1 MRHVDALIQD
11 KYSMHAAESAPFSP
25 MLSYSRSPDIAS
37 SSSSPTQ
44 TLLSSQGGEA
54 LGGLLVLQDLSLL
67 SSPNSH
73 HMVQLYIQQS
83 TTSPFIAHSSAS

>member
-25 MLSYSRSPDIAS
+25 MLSYSRSPSIA

-44 TLLSSQGGEA
+44 TSLSSQGGEA
-54 LGGLLVLQDLSLL
+54 LGGLLVLQDRSLF

-73 HMVQLYIQQS
+73 HMAQLYIQQS
-83 TTSPFIAHSSAS
+83 TTSPFIAHSSAT